1 MLARTA
7 LVVRNPDTY
16 SSAWELLQRA
26 KTMLFWYIDD
36 ASSETGIRAKVDESP
51 GHHLTLANY
60 VRCLSG
66 AFYNIS
72 GTLYQADRISHAI
85 RFLNEGCELSRRA
98 LCMRRMCSDPNKPPR
113 EGIKDRD
120 EEGWVQLEEQIWRR
134 WEILGACLVKIGDR
148 RVSAVSVSLIN
159 RLERSP

>member
-1 MLARTA
+1 
-7 LVVRNPDTY
+7 
-16 SSAWELLQRA
+16 
-26 KTMLFWYIDD
+26 
-36 ASSETGIRAKVDESP
+36 
-51 GHHLTLANY
+51 
-60 VRCLSG
+60 
-66 AFYNIS
+66 
-72 GTLYQADRISHAI
+72 
-85 RFLNEGCELSRRA
+85 
-98 LCMRRMCSDPNKPPR
+98 MRRMCSDPNKPPR